1 MDHTG
6 IVGVVKNHVDPS
18 EDHQTLYWFKG
29 EKKNTKKKCFR
40 LFLFCFSPY
49 GVVFLSIFSFLS
61 FSNGRISLYDL
72 KYEMLLS

>member
-6 IVGVVKNHVDPS
+6 IVGVVKNHVDLS

-29 EKKNTKKKCFR
+29 EKKIQKKILC
-40 LFLFCFSPY
+40 LFSFCFSPMGLFFY
-49 GVVFLSIFSFLS
+49 FFFSFL
-61 FSNGRISLYDL
+61 FFFNGRISLYDL